1 MRMIAMSW
9 AIRSKTGWR
18 AKIKDPIIMEK
29 WRREATEKQKEF
41 VMEQKMTANMV
52 SVFRFY
58 VNLEPPSR

>member
-1 MRMIAMSW
+1 MIAMSW

-29 WRREATEKQKEF
+29 WRREATEKQKE
-41 VMEQKMTANMV
+41 VVLEHKMTANMV